1 MMKPM
6 SLIVSDLER
15 VITAFHLA
23 ESLDIDTSDLT
34 DAVLQ
39 RLDIDGVTDAPA
51 LMKWIEDWVG
61 RLGICWI
68 LKDLGVKFE
77 PNEPPNKLL
86 KKWFSH
92 RGVGEH
98 LQPQVRP
105 YELTEILAEQAQQVA
120 VAPAKLD
127 GLRLM
132 EAQFS
137 SLMRYMSLFYWR
149 ELTRSGRLAKC
160 GGVGGDDV
168 DVVRMLEQL
177 SLGELCDLLNC
188 DAPLKAK
195 PYDPSSKQ
203 TVTLSS
209 GAASASL
216 SRLAHLAGSG
226 SSWSSDQ
233 SLELSDCL
241 TAVLG
246 EWHGEDPYTPKGC
259 AVAGIV
265 ETDFK
270 SQLTCHD
277 ELGGTVVLRGVNSVF
292 SYGDNVLVRARDE
305 GEVWA
310 SKPQI
315 VPKGG
320 LWKMPET
327 GSRTG
332 RNEMIDKKPERDQ
345 VFISYSHADRKWLA
359 ALKKHLAPYIRST
372 LLKVWDD
379 HEITAGALWR
389 ENIRQALASARVAVL
404 LVTPDFLG
412 SDFIAAQELPP
423 LLGAAESEGVIIL
436 WVPVKSS
443 SFEVTPIEKYQAVH
457 PPEKP
462 LESLSPADRNKA
474 LVEICKEINRKYQR

>member
-1 MMKPM
+1 MKPM
-6 SLIVSDLER
+6 SLVVGDLER
-15 VITAFHLA
+15 VITTFHLA
-23 ESLDIDTSDLT
+23 ESLGIDTGDLT
-34 DAVLQ
+34 DALLQ
-39 RLDIDGVTDAPA
+39 RLDTDGVTDAPA

-61 RLGICWI
+61 RLAICWV
-68 LKDLGVKFE
+68 LRDLGVKFV
-77 PNEPPNKLL
+77 PNEPTKTLL
-86 KKWFSH
+86 MKWFSH

-132 EAQFS
+132 ETQFS

-149 ELTRSGRLAKC
+149 ELRRSGLLAEC
-160 GGVGGDDV
+160 VNADGGDV
-168 DVVRMLEQL
+168 EIVRILEQRSL
-177 SLGELCDLLNC
+177 SELCELLNC

-195 PYDPSSKQ
+195 PYDPNSKQ

-209 GAASASL
+209 GAAGASL
-216 SRLAHLAGSG
+216 SRLADLTGAA

-265 ETDFK
+265 ETDFR
-270 SQLTCHD
+270 SRLTCHD
-277 ELGGTVVLRGVNSVF
+277 ELGGTVILRGVNSAF
-292 SYGDNVLVRARDE
+292 SYGDNILIRARDE
-305 GEVWA
+305 GKVWA
-310 SKPQI
+310 SKPQA

-320 LWKMPET
+320 VWKMPET
-327 GSRTG
+327 VSRKG
-332 RNEMIDKKPERDQ
+332 RDKMTEKRLERDQ
-345 VFISYSHADRKWLA
+345 VFISYSHADDKWLEE
-359 ALKKHLAPYIRST
+359 LKKHLTPYIRNA

-379 HEITAGALWR
+379 NEIRAGALWR
-389 ENIRQALASARVAVL
+389 ENIRQALASAKVAVL
-404 LVTPDFLG
+404 LVTPDFLK

-423 LLGAAESEGVIIL
+423 LLGAAGSEGVTIL

-443 SFEVTPIEKYQAVH
+443 SFEVTPIAEYQAVH

-462 LESLSPADRNKA
+462 LESLTSPDRNKA
-474 LVEICKEINRKYQR
+474 LVEICKIIHKEYQR